1 MRIKKANIIRNLLA
15 IMIIPV
21 LLINSAGYVFLFS
34 ISQRIIKK
42 EIKQLLKSSLP
53 ETEVEYLRIKIGDPN
68 YRKFEK
74 NEFFY
79 YGRLYDVIKMKVSDG
94 YMHIVCINDKKE
106 EQLFKNLDELISN
119 SFQNEGSRG
128 YVLSKLLSLLLF
140 FEEHAKTIFL
150 PDVALVQN
158 NPFKIEKHISYISD
172 IPTPPPEI

>member
-1 MRIKKANIIRNLLA
+1 MQRSRANIINRLIVIL
-15 IMIIPV
+15 IIPV
-21 LLINSAGYVFLFS
+21 ILYNSAGYVFLFS

-53 ETEVEYLRIKIGDPN
+53 ETEVEFLKIKIGDPN

-79 YGRLYDVIKMKVSDG
+79 FGRLYDVIKMEIADG
-94 YMHIVCINDKKE
+94 WRHILCINDKKE

-150 PDVALVQN
+150 PNVALIQSNIV
-158 NPFKIEKHISYISD
+158 KLEKYISYISD